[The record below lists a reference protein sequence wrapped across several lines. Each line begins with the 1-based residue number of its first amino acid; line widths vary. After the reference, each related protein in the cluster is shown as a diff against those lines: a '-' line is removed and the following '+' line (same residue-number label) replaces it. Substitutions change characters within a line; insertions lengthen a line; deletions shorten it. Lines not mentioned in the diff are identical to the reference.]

1 MSNPRPRRDLIL
13 LRRLECPLLALP
25 GGSLQSS
32 VSSVIESAADKK
44 CSHRVRPSMTQKRK
58 RIQQLLAED
67 WQKRNKDKASHL
79 IEHRDPIALISSPD
93 ESSF

>member
-1 MSNPRPRRDLIL
+1 
-13 LRRLECPLLALP
+13 LALP

-32 VSSVIESAADKK
+32 VSSLLKVLRTRNF
-44 CSHRVRPSMTQKRK
+44 SHRVRLSMTQKRK

-79 IEHRDPIALISSPD
+79 IEHRDHIALISSPD
-93 ESSF
+93 ESFF